1 MIALDNMG
9 ELVDALLVYVIT
21 LPRLVTAL
29 ILLPAFSATLVTG
42 MLRNGL
48 AASLALFVFPLAAS
62 EAPAEGLGLGIG
74 ATLFVKEAA
83 LGLLL
88 GFGVA
93 VLFWAVEST
102 GFFVDNTRGTSMASS
117 LDPLTG
123 SQTSPLGNLF
133 TQTLTA
139 IFFVGGGFI
148 TFIGVLYESYA
159 VWPVYSFYPTLK
171 METAPYFVGLF
182 DRILF
187 LAVVCGAP
195 LIIAMLMAEFAL
207 ALITRFA
214 PQLNVFFLAMP
225 IKSGI
230 AMLILVLY
238 LGTLMRFFADDLIGA
253 SADFA
258 LLQRLLG

>member
-1 MIALDNMG
+1 MSDLG
-9 ELVDALLVYVIT
+9 ELANALLVYVVT
-21 LPRLVTAL
+21 LPRLITAL
-29 ILLPAFSATLVTG
+29 ILLPAFSSVIISG
-42 MLRNGL
+42 FLRNGL
-48 AASLALFVFPLAAS
+48 AASLALAVFPLVAHQAP
-62 EAPAEGLGLGIG
+62 EAGLGLGIG
-74 ATLFVKEAA
+74 AALFVKEAA

-102 GFFVDNTRGTSMASS
+102 GFFIDNTRGTSMASS

-123 SQTSPLGNLF
+123 SQTSPLGHLF

-139 IFFVGGGFI
+139 IFFIGGGFI
-148 TFIGVLYESYA
+148 AFIGVLYQSYA
-159 VWPVYSFYPTLK
+159 VWPVYSFFPTLHQD
-171 METAPYFVGLF
+171 MVPYFLGLF

-187 LAVVCGAP
+187 LAVVAGAP
-195 LIIAMLMAEFAL
+195 VIIAMLMAEFAL
-207 ALITRFA
+207 ALVTRFA

-238 LGTLMRFFADDLIGA
+238 LGTLMRYFSDDLIDAA
-253 SADFA
+253 SHFD
-258 LLQRLLG
+258 LLQRIFQ